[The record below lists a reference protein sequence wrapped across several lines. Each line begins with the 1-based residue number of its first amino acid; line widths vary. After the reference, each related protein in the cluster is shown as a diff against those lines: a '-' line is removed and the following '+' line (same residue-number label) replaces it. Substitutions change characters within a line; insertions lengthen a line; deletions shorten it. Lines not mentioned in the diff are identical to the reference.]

1 MTEDFEYWIKYHQE
15 RVENFMMKFIKEET
29 SNSLIR
35 EVCRYASLNGGKRF
49 RALLSYAIGESNQTD
64 KIVLDHIAA
73 AIEFIH
79 AYSLIHDDLPSMDN
93 DNLRRGKPTA
103 HIKFDEAQAILAGDA
118 LQSIAFQILSTP
130 SFPIEN
136 EKKVKI
142 IHILSNAIGVNGM
155 VKGQSLDM
163 ENTSKIKNK
172 KELQILQ
179 NLKTGLL
186 FNATGSLS
194 QLGIDTTKNEDN
206 TSICNLCALLG
217 KIYQIT
223 DDILDYESDD
233 QTLGKTSGKDKK
245 DNKFTYIS
253 LLGIEEAKKINLT
266 YFKEMKKI
274 INSIPG
280 NTIYLE
286 KLATKIYERNY

>member
-29 SNSLIR
+29 SNSLIH

-64 KIVLDHIAA
+64 KIILDHIAA

-93 DNLRRGKPTA
+93 DNLRRGKLTS

-163 ENTSKIKNK
+163 ENTSKIINK

-186 FNATGSLS
+186 FNATGAIS
-194 QLGIDTTKNEDN
+194 QLGIDTTANKDN
-206 TSICNLCALLG
+206 TTICNFCTLLG

-223 DDILDYESDD
+223 DDILDYESND

-266 YFKEMKKI
+266 YFKDMKKI

>member
-15 RVENFMMKFIKEET
+15 RVENFMMEFIKEEA
-29 SNSLIR
+29 SNSLIH

-49 RALLSYAIGESNQTD
+49 RALLSYAIGETNQTD
-64 KIVLDHIAA
+64 KIILDHIAA

-93 DNLRRGKPTA
+93 DNLRRGKPTS

-118 LQSIAFQILSTP
+118 LQSIAFQILSAP

-163 ENTSKIKNK
+163 ENTAKIKNK

-223 DDILDYESDD
+223 DDILDYESND

-253 LLGIEEAKKINLT
+253 LLGIEKAKKINLT

-280 NTIYLE
+280 NTFYLE
-286 KLATKIYERNY
+286 KLATKIFERNY